1 MDRKR
6 ILIFDDDAPLLD
18 VLQIIFLE
26 GGYEVEV
33 SQTCNNVIEHV
44 NTFQPDL
51 ILMDYQ
57 IPEIGGAEA
66 ITILRNSHKYNQVP
80 VILVSASTNIA
91 KIKNTSG
98 ADDYLRKPFDINDL
112 ENIVNK
118 YLS

>member
-6 ILIFDDDAPLLD
+6 ILIFDDDVPLLD
-18 VLQIIFLE
+18 VLQIIFTE

-33 SQTCNNVIEHV
+33 SQSSNNVVECV
-44 NTFQPDL
+44 STFQPDL
-51 ILMDYQ
+51 ILMDYL

-66 ITILRNSHKYNQVP
+66 IKTLRNNQKFNKVP
-80 VILVSASTNIA
+80 VILVSATTNIA

-98 ADDYLRKPFDINDL
+98 ANDYLRKPFDIDDL
-112 ENIVNK
+112 ETIVNK